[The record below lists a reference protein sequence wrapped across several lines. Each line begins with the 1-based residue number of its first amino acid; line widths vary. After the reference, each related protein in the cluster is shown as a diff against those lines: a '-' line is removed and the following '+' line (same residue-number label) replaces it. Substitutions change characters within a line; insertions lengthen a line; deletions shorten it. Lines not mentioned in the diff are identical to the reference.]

1 MISSETGF
9 HSRDQTP
16 GALTDH
22 APVTLQK
29 NTASPAG
36 GGNATQHSNAMNL
49 VLLAVMFGMIAAGFD
64 VVMFGVAGVTV
75 GAVGVM
81 RRFFVIASFVM
92 LGGFTVM
99 LGRMLVMFG
108 GLMVMLNACMVFH
121 DFSPGSISRNIGM
134 IRRAI

>member
-1 MISSETGF
+1 MISSETDF
-9 HSRDQTP
+9 HSRDQIP
-16 GALTDH
+16 GALTDDV
-22 APVTLQK
+22 PVTLQK

-36 GGNATQHSNAMNL
+36 GGNATQHSNAINL
-49 VLLAVMFGMIAAGFD
+49 VLLGMIAAGFN

-75 GAVGVM
+75 GAVGMV

-99 LGRMLVMFG
+99 LGRMLMMFG
-108 GLMVMLNACMVFH
+108 GFVVMLNACMVFH